1 MAFYQTQIPFVK
13 DLETELNK
21 RNNLVLEK
29 MDALNSSA
37 TASEIVTAFNA
48 LIADMKAKGIMKS
61 K

>member
-13 DLETELNK
+13 GLQEELDKIPEQLNK
-21 RNNLVLEK
+21 VEDLS
-29 MDALNSSA
+29 SSA

-48 LIADMKAKGIMKS
+48 LIADMKAKGLMKT